1 MFLFWNSRPEQTI
14 RLQLLII
21 FMLCGLIRGST
32 SSSGS
37 ESTYGNRENFNSSTN
52 KISFLRDCSKN
63 NVSRNVTSFARNYAN
78 SSSIPTS
85 QIMFSFVAELSPL
98 ESDESSNTTDE
109 SALSY
114 LHQMSL
120 DTAAEAAVACKTT
133 SSLMTKDGEDNRATV
148 ILSIE
153 SVVSSISSGEL
164 ISSLPYCQ
172 ASSTSS
178 SLSSKCYFVNAT
190 LSISIS
196 DKSEEYWV
204 MYDALMAIKLSMED
218 DLFLLPSQPRVR
230 NVRFLGPDPSRI
242 STSYATTQSKS
253 VHVAVLL
260 TMISCMALLAFIIS
274 ALYKR
279 RDTVFRL
286 KIRDAASG
294 NDKPVLFKRITHDK
308 GDTSPDD
315 NNRRRS
321 NGDRRVT
328 FSKKKEERII
338 YITEEKT
345 CDNLDLEQSDN
356 NAPSEWDLMDLSDSF
371 KLYLT

>member
-1 MFLFWNSRPEQTI
+1 
-14 RLQLLII
+14 
-21 FMLCGLIRGST
+21 
-32 SSSGS
+32 
-37 ESTYGNRENFNSSTN
+37 
-52 KISFLRDCSKN
+52 
-63 NVSRNVTSFARNYAN
+63 
-78 SSSIPTS
+78 
-85 QIMFSFVAELSPL
+85 
-98 ESDESSNTTDE
+98 
-109 SALSY
+109 
-114 LHQMSL
+114 
-120 DTAAEAAVACKTT
+120 
-133 SSLMTKDGEDNRATV
+133 
-148 ILSIE
+148 
-153 SVVSSISSGEL
+153 
-164 ISSLPYCQ
+164 
-172 ASSTSS
+172 
-178 SLSSKCYFVNAT
+178 
-190 LSISIS
+190 
-196 DKSEEYWV
+196 
-204 MYDALMAIKLSMED
+204 MED

-345 CDNLDLEQSDN
+345 CDNLDLEQNDN